1 MGQSTIKHT
10 KGFAMNAD
18 TNTQANLWNA
28 KEALARLG
36 GNEVLL
42 MRIVGMY
49 LEQVQHKQQQL
60 VAAINAMNIEETR
73 LQSHSLKGLSGDV
86 GADAVRELASNIE
99 QLANV
104 NAMDKVASEADNLD
118 GVIKATVALME
129 RGL

>member
-1 MGQSTIKHT
+1 
-10 KGFAMNAD
+10 MNAD

-28 KEALARLG
+28 KEALERLG

-60 VAAINAMNIEETR
+60 VAAINAMNPEETR